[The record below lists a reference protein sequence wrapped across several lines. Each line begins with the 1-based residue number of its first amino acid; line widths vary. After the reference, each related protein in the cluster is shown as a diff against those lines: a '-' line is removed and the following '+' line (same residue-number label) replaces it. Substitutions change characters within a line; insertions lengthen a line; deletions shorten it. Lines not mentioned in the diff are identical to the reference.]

1 MLVDFNSS
9 TARGLWF
16 TAVKWH
22 SVRRWCPC
30 SDCLTAENLENAAK
44 IKGIYSSCSSWHVV
58 GFPPTLQ
65 FEASLTRAYER
76 LTERDSCHG
85 CAVLDHHHAALTWFF
100 LTSTYSRNCR
110 NIREITPIVRRRS
123 QASAEDVFSSKS
135 CTVLSWRTHGT
146 TWKLAE
152 VCGKQKRLYWEITE
166 DKCFFNSE

>member
-22 SVRRWCPC
+22 SVRRRCPC
-30 SDCLTAENLENAAK
+30 SDCLTAENVENAAK
-44 IKGIYSSCSSWHVV
+44 IKGIYFSCSSNATIRGLPH
-58 GFPPTLQ
+58 TSIRTTNR
-65 FEASLTRAYER
+65 EIR
-76 LTERDSCHG
+76 CHG
-85 CAVLDHHHAALTWFF
+85 CTVLDHHHAALSWFF
-100 LTSTYSRNCR
+100 LTSTYYRNCR
-110 NIREITPIVRRRS
+110 SIREITPIVRRRS